1 MLKYLAMPYYRITIW
16 VKNKRK
22 PLEGIRFIENYNI
35 DVVHLMVKRT
45 SLQKISDSNFI
56 DLEVA
61 MLSKNSSAVIRH
73 LNSKRK

>member
-61 MLSKNSSAVIRH
+61 MLAKNSSAVIRH